1 MSVVIGLDGGT
12 EGVRAGVFDLAGRPL
27 AFAAQ
32 PYATAFPRPSW
43 AEQDPRDWWEAAGR
57 AVREAVRSAGVEPGA
72 VSALCADTTC
82 CSVVALDRDG
92 APVRPAL
99 IWMDVRAAEEAALV
113 LATGDAALAL
123 NSDGA
128 GPVSAE
134 WMIPKAL
141 WLARHER
148 AHFDR
153 AVTVCEYQ
161 DYMNLRMTGRRTASI
176 TNASVRWHY
185 RAREGG
191 YARAMV
197 ERLGIPELAEKWPA
211 EVLPLGAV
219 VGGLTAEAAAH
230 FGLPVGLTVAQG
242 GSDAEVA
249 MIGLGVT
256 APGKLAFITGSSHLH
271 LGLSAEPLH
280 GRGIWGTYADAVI
293 PGLHVVEGGQTSTG
307 SVVNWLR
314 RIVGTDW
321 SYDALNAEAATLPP
335 GSEGVLVQDH
345 FQGNRTPHTDALS
358 RGAIT
363 GLTLAHGR
371 AHLFRAAMEGVAFGT
386 ELIFETMRASGYQPD
401 EIVICGGATR
411 SDLWMQIHADV
422 CGRPL
427 SVTQV
432 AEAPALGSAI
442 LAATAAGYY
451 PSIQEAAAAMV
462 TVVRRIEPDVKAS
475 ARYRPIYERYKRAYH
490 ALASIRG

>member
-12 EGVRAGVFDLAGRPL
+12 EGIRAGVFDLSGHPL

-32 PYATAFPRPSW
+32 SYPTAFPRPSW
-43 AEQDPRDWWEAAGR
+43 AEQDPQSWWEAAGL
-57 AVREAVRSAGVEPGA
+57 AVREAVRKAGIDPRD
-72 VSALCADTTC
+72 VSAISADTTN

-92 APVRPAL
+92 VPVRPAL

-113 LATGDAALAL
+113 LATGDPALIL
-123 NSDGA
+123 NSAGA

-141 WLARHER
+141 WIARHER
-148 AHFDR
+148 ANFDR
-153 AVTVCEYQ
+153 AATICEYQ
-161 DYMNLRMTGRRTASI
+161 DYMNLRMTGRRAASI
-176 TNASVRWHY
+176 TNAAIRWHY
-185 RAREGG
+185 RARAGG
-191 YARAMV
+191 YARSLV
-197 ERLGIPELAEKWPA
+197 ESLGIPELLEKWPA
-211 EVLPLGAV
+211 DVLALAEV
-219 VGGLTAEAAAH
+219 VGGLTPEAAAH
-230 FGLPVGLTVAQG
+230 FGLPVGLPVAQG

-249 MIGLGVT
+249 MIGLDVT

-271 LGLSAEPLH
+271 LGLSAEPFH

-314 RIVGTDW
+314 GIVGGDW
-321 SYDALNAEAATLPP
+321 SYDALNAEAAALPP
-335 GSEGVLVQDH
+335 GSDGLLVQDH
-345 FQGNRTPHTDALS
+345 FQGNRTPHTDAAS

-386 ELIFETMRASGYQPD
+386 ELIFETMREGGYRPD

-422 CGRPL
+422 CGQPL
-427 SVTQV
+427 TVTRV

-442 LAATAAGYY
+442 LAAKAAGHYA
-451 PSIQEAAAAMV
+451 SIQEAAGAMV
-462 TVVRRIEPDVKAS
+462 AVARRITPDPA
-475 ARYRPIYERYKRAYH
+475 AHAQYRPIYERYKKAYH
-490 ALASIRG
+490 ALAGIRG

>member
-12 EGVRAGVFDLAGRPL
+12 EGVRAGVFDLDGQPL

-32 PYATAFPRPSW
+32 SYATTYPRPSW
-43 AEQDPRDWWEAAGR
+43 AEQDPHAWWDAAGR
-57 AVREAVRSAGVEPGA
+57 AVREAVRAAGVPPSD

-82 CSVVALDRDG
+82 CSVVALDHDG
-92 APVRPAL
+92 VPVRPAL

-113 LATGDAALAL
+113 LGTGDAALAL
-123 NSDGA
+123 NSGGA

-161 DYMNLRMTGRRTASI
+161 DYMNLRMTGRRVASI

-197 ERLGIPELAEKWPA
+197 ERLGVPELAEKWPA

-219 VGGLTAEAAAH
+219 VGGLTVEAAAH
-230 FGLPVGLTVAQG
+230 FGLPVGLIVAQG

-271 LGLSAEPLH
+271 LGLSAEPFH
-280 GRGIWGTYADAVI
+280 GHGIWGTYADAVI

-307 SVVNWLR
+307 SIINWLR

-335 GSEGVLVQDH
+335 GSDGVLVQDH
-345 FQGNRTPHTDALS
+345 FQGNRTPHTDAAS

-371 AHLFRAAMEGVAFGT
+371 AHLFRATMEGVAFGT
-386 ELIFETMRASGYQPD
+386 ELIFETMRAGGYRPD

-411 SDLWMQIHADV
+411 SNLWMQIHADV
-422 CGRPL
+422 SGQPL

-432 AEAPALGSAI
+432 AEAPALGAAI
-442 LAATAAGYY
+442 LAATAAGHYS
-451 PSIQEAAAAMV
+451 SIHEAAGAMV
-462 TVVRRIEPDVKAS
+462 TVARRIEPDMKAHAQYRS
-475 ARYRPIYERYKRAYH
+475 VYARYKQAYH
-490 ALASIRG
+490 TLASIRD